1 MSDSKRR
8 KACRGLL
15 KNILA
20 TAFCACLFGIVSLG
34 SGVCQTPGYGEK
46 PDHWAPYEGGRYFE
60 HLQKIATTYQYPDSK
75 FAYLH
80 FEQTD
85 LGIGPVELFRI
96 PVRPN
101 SSCTESN
108 CYFFV
113 LFASDLGDAPLTTFC
128 QFKRAGL
135 AHLFSPDGTKF
146 WGFDFSC
153 QDTLLQVK
161 VTPTHFMAI
170 PAKKTP

>member
-46 PDHWAPYEGGRYFE
+46 PDHWAPYDFNRTVE

-161 VTPTHFMAI
+161 
-170 PAKKTP
+170 